1 MSEARPTA
9 PLLPGFPGRIG
20 HYARL
25 IRLER
30 PIGTVLLA
38 WPALWSLWIAAEGMP
53 PTSIL
58 AVFLAGAFLARSAG
72 CAIND
77 YFDRD
82 IDPYVAR
89 TRDRPLASGALHPW
103 EALLVAGLL
112 FALAFLLALR
122 LNHMTLLLAPP
133 ALLLAVLY
141 PLMKRV
147 TYLPQLFL
155 GVAFSWSVPMAFTAV
170 TETLPAATWLLFS
183 ACVCWTVAYDT
194 EYAMADRED
203 DRRTSIGSTA
213 LLLGYW
219 DRAAV
224 ALLHAASL
232 VLLAALGTSLDYSL
246 AYYLCLLL
254 AGLHAAWQ
262 QYLVRSRN
270 PRACIRAFA
279 SNGWFGLVIFIG
291 IVATTTLD

>member
-1 MSEARPTA
+1 MSETRPTA
-9 PLLPGFPGRIG
+9 PLLHEFSGRIG

-30 PIGTVLLA
+30 PIGTVLLS
-38 WPALWSLWIAAEGMP
+38 WPALWALWIAAEGMP
-53 PTSIL
+53 PADIL
-58 AVFLAGAFLARSAG
+58 ATFLAGAFLARSAG

-82 IDPYVAR
+82 IDPCVAR
-89 TRDRPLASGALHPW
+89 TRNRPLASGALHSW
-103 EALLVAGLL
+103 EALFVSGLL
-112 FALAFLLALR
+112 FALAFLLVLR
-122 LNHMTLLLAPP
+122 LNHTTLLLAPP

-141 PLMKRV
+141 PLMKRI

-155 GVAFSWSVPMAFTAV
+155 GIAFSWSVPMAFTAV
-170 TETLPAATWLLFS
+170 TETLPTTTWLLFS

-203 DRRTSIGSTA
+203 DRRTRIGSTA

-219 DRAAV
+219 DRGAIAF
-224 ALLHAASL
+224 LHAASL
-232 VLLAALGTSLDYSL
+232 ILLASLGAWLDYPL
-246 AYYLCLLL
+246 AYYLCLML

-262 QYLVRSRN
+262 QRLIRSRN
-270 PRACIRAFA
+270 PQACIRAFA
-279 SNGWFGLVIFIG
+279 SNGWFGLAIFSG
-291 IVATTTLD
+291 ILAATTLG